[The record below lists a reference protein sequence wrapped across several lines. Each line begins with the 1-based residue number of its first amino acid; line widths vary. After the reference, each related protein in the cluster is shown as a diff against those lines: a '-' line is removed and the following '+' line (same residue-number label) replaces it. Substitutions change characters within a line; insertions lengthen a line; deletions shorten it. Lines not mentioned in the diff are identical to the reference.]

1 MSGTSRIR
9 HDLSHAL
16 IPVIRDFICI
26 GWLLDHFHEQ
36 LNREVYT
43 IRTVFNVFE
52 KLFKSSILN
61 KAPKT
66 TPIWR
71 PVAFTVV
78 SNEKENGER
87 KGIVSKGLGMANGVT
102 FDLIRHYYLT
112 SWTTIPRGADWPAA
126 PGYFPRGPR
135 GFTEKQSTVDSR

>member
-16 IPVIRDFICI
+16 IPVIRDFTY
-26 GWLLDHFHEQ
+26 LLDHFHEQ

-66 TPIWR
+66 TPIRR

-78 SNEKENGER
+78 LNEKENGER
-87 KGIVSKGLGMANGVT
+87 KGIVSIGLEMA
-102 FDLIRHYYLT
+102 
-112 SWTTIPRGADWPAA
+112 
-126 PGYFPRGPR
+126 
-135 GFTEKQSTVDSR
+135 